1 MVGLSVES
9 EWVWP
14 RGTFAFHNGP
24 SLKKLSLKRQSALD
38 RSSEPRPQPREVGL
52 LDWMTRW
59 AHGALSKTFLA
70 FPELNQTHVRF
81 CDRFLTFRNTV
92 WDFYH
97 NSARDVNHCFLWVID
112 TVFYFNRVSSIFII
126 WKDIFSII
134 LFRNFFEIFIFE
146 ILGYYLMSWYA
157 YFHSKYCNFT
167 LQDSC
172 VLKYNILITRPG

>member
-1 MVGLSVES
+1 MGLSVES

-92 WDFYH
+92 LDFQ
-97 NSARDVNHCFLWVID
+97 NKSALDANLSFKVI
-112 TVFYFNRVSSIFII
+112 VRFFYSLLSLRYFHYLKRYFFDKSIS
-126 WKDIFSII
+126 K
-134 LFRNFFEIFIFE
+134 LFEIFIFE
-146 ILGYYLMSWYA
+146 IQVYYLTSWFA

-172 VLKYNILITRPG
+172 VLKYNIIKTRLG

>member
-1 MVGLSVES
+1 M
-9 EWVWP
+9 WP

-38 RSSEPRPQPREVGL
+38 RCSEPRSQPREVGL

-92 WDFYH
+92 LDFH
-97 NSARDVNHCFLWVID
+97 HKSAGNANNFSQSCSQ
-112 TVFYFNRVSSIFII
+112 VFFIL
-126 WKDIFSII
+126 KDIFSIH
-134 LFRNFFEIFIFE
+134 LFRNFFEIFIIE
-146 ILGYYLMSWYA
+146 ILVYYLLSWYV

-172 VLKYNILITRPG
+172 VLKYNILITRLG